1 MSIMGTRVVR
11 TEDPAFLTRG
21 GTYTADIAL
30 PGALHLTLVRSPVA
44 HARIASV
51 DVAEARSAPGVVDVV
66 TGAEVDLAPVKP
78 APVGHDAMVRPFL
91 ATDRVRFVGEP
102 VAAVLTEQAYQGEDA
117 AELVVVDY
125 DPLPAVV
132 DMRAAARDEVL
143 LFPEA
148 GTNTVVGFGL
158 EKPFDEHLFDGCDVV
173 VTAEIVNQ
181 RLAAAP
187 LETRAAAAQWGDDG
201 RLTLWCST
209 QGAQATR
216 DEVAGWLGIEP
227 GAAAGDRPGRRRR
240 RSARRSAPTRS
251 SRSWGGSRSGRDA
264 RCAGARPARRT

>member
-66 TGAEVDLAPVKP
+66 TGAEVDLAPVRMG
-78 APVGHDAMVRPFL
+78 PVGDDAMVRPFL

-102 VAAVLTEQAYQGEDA
+102 VAAVLTEQAYEGPDA

-143 LFPEA
+143 LFDDA

-158 EKPFDEHLFDGCDVV
+158 EKPFDEHLFDGCDAV

-187 LETRAAAAQWGDDG
+187 L
-201 RLTLWCST
+201 RL
-209 QGAQATR
+209 A
-216 DEVAGWLGIEP
+216 P
-227 GAAAGDRPGRRRR
+227 PR
-240 RSARRSAPTRS
+240 RSGATT
-251 SRSWGGSRSGRDA
+251 GG
-264 RCAGARPARRT
+264 